1 MNTSTEQ
8 PNPAIYEIP
17 KSALLA
23 FITSV
28 PFDAISIPQQYTT
41 DRPEDFVGFIDAITL
56 SLNKVLHES
65 APTMTSPKKVLSSWT
80 VHEDPS
86 SPPTYTTP
94 TSSLSNI
101 LRPSNRPPTTTPKAR
116 SWNVSAEHDE
126 DSCTQDLFGQHSL
139 SSNERRNILQQK
151 SLAGT
156 PLYRSRSLTQA
167 EERAKHPSIT
177 HKDRRPDITGYEPSS
192 MSCERKLQMRPFMEK
207 MKETIEWNPFV
218 SVIPDTITLGR
229 DRAGYE
235 TSDKP
240 IKSRLAAS
248 GST

>member
-8 PNPAIYEIP
+8 PGNVNPGMYEIP

-28 PFDAISIPQQYTT
+28 PFDVISIPQQYTT

-65 APTMTSPKKVLSSWT
+65 APTKTSPKKVLSSWT

-86 SPPTYTTP
+86 SPTPTYTTP

-126 DSCTQDLFGQHSL
+126 DSIMTHAGCTQDLSGQRSL

-167 EERAKHPSIT
+167 KERARHPSIT
-177 HKDRRPDITGYEPSS
+177 HEDRRPDITGYEPSS

-218 SVIPDTITLGR
+218 SVNLGMLPNLGLPQIFVTGR
-229 DRAGYE
+229 VE
-235 TSDKP
+235 P
-240 IKSRLAAS
+240 
-248 GST
+248 